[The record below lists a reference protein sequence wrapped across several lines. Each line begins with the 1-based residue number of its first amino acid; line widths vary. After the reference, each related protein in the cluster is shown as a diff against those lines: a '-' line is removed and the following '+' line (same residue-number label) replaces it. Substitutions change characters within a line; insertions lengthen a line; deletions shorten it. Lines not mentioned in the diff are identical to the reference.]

1 MDMPRTHGYSP
12 RGERCMGV
20 HDGHKQERMN
30 ALGAILNGLLFTG
43 TLMTGTVNTD
53 VFYAWLTQDLLPKI
67 PPQAVIV
74 RDNASF
80 HRRQD
85 IQSSRRYIRIFTPI
99 QPRLKPH

>member
-1 MDMPRTHGYSP
+1 M
-12 RGERCMGV
+12 
-20 HDGHKQERMN
+20 
-30 ALGAILNGLLFTG
+30 
-43 TLMTGTVNTD
+43 MTSTVNTD

-85 IQSSRRYIRIFTPI
+85 IQEAIEAAGATLEFLPPYSPDLNPIEKKWAQAKAMRRRLGSSVDELFSQHREYAI
-99 QPRLKPH
+99 L